1 MIAEKFP
8 ELEAL
13 DPDQQLELASELAKA
28 ALRSHRGPELSSKAL
43 ELMEARLDYFL
54 AHPETGVRW
63 EDLRTQKNA

>member
-13 DPDQQLELASELAKA
+13 DPDQQLELASELAKV
-28 ALRSHRGPELSSKAL
+28 ALRSHQVPELSSRAI
-43 ELMEARLDYFL
+43 ELMEERLDYFL

-63 EDLRTQKNA
+63 EDLRTQKSA